1 MISILIPTYQYNVLP
16 LVKKV
21 HRLISKENIDF
32 EILVYDDCSPKEIIE
47 NKKINQLDNAH
58 YKVLPENLGRSTIR
72 NLLADKAKF
81 EWLLF
86 LDADV
91 MPIKDDFI
99 RNYLRFFS
107 KKYDIIYGGI
117 KYTPKRPKVTQLLRW
132 HYGNSRESLSC
143 EKRTK
148 NPYLSFLTLNFLAR
162 KSIFQ
167 KIRFDEDIPNL
178 RHEDTLFSYHLQ
190 SFKVPVL
197 HINNPVYHL
206 GIESSMEFLK
216 KSIES
221 VEGALYLK
229 KNNLIDSNYI
239 RILSFHEKLKKL
251 KLDYLIDYLI
261 RKNLKQIEVN
271 LLGNKPS
278 LLLFD
283 LYRLYHLIQFE
294 KNA

>member
-1 MISILIPTYQYNVLP
+1 MISILIPTYQYSVYP

-21 HRLISKENIDF
+21 HQLITKENIDF

-47 NKKINQLDNAH
+47 NKKINQLDNAY
-58 YKVLPENLGRSTIR
+58 YKVLPKNSGRSTMR
-72 NLLADKAKF
+72 NLLADNAKF

-99 RNYLRFFS
+99 GNYLKFFS
-107 KKYDIIYGGI
+107 EKYDIIYGGI
-117 KYTPKRPKVTQLLRW
+117 KYTPKKPKATQLLRW

-143 EKRTK
+143 EKRTE

-190 SFKVPVL
+190 SFKVPIL

-206 GIESSMEFLK
+206 GIESSLEFLK

-229 KNNLIDSNYI
+229 KNDLIDSNYI

-251 KLDYLIDYLI
+251 KLDYLIDRLI